1 MYYYLNEGI
10 LLYRIYYYLKG
21 YCHYQEYLIVHSDQ
35 GWQTVWQGVVG
46 YLDAT
51 STTIRSVKANE
62 GLIGDVDYCEEVLY
76 IPIP

>member
-1 MYYYLNEGI
+1 MCI
-10 LLYRIYYYLKG
+10 LIKDGRQFG
-21 YCHYQEYLIVHSDQ
+21 RE
-35 GWQTVWQGVVG
+35 VVG

-76 IPIP
+76 IPTP

>member
-1 MYYYLNEGI
+1 M
-10 LLYRIYYYLKG
+10 
-21 YCHYQEYLIVHSDQ
+21 HSDQ
-35 GWQTVWQGVVG
+35 GWQTVWQGVVD